1 MTGRPQDESGS
12 EQLPDEL
19 VWIDTSLDDVDDSLW
34 DDTEDDYE
42 VDYMEHVEDDV
53 DVRAALGLPEV
64 MPALRLPPVAEL
76 ARAARDSALLAS
88 AHKLA
93 LWIGEGKAMTEDYYL
108 VPADVAAAADLLGI
122 DVAPR
127 ATDMTD
133 VPELVQVWNLALCSG
148 LVHEGD
154 EGLAVPGEAAALWPE
169 GTDDD
174 VLEVWSR
181 ALEHLAGHSL
191 GDDDSDQEF
200 ADLQLNA
207 AAAGLV
213 VTLFLAREDGV
224 PLSECRE
231 LIRDSATADLRG
243 SNIRKRWDEWVRR
256 HGEVADVLLER
267 TARHGA
273 VSLDGDTARLTP
285 LGLWRMREDLA
296 GVTEVPLLPS
306 PEDMTAADLV
316 DFAAEATESE
326 LDRETRSWLAT
337 RPGADAARELLAVAT
352 AGGCTERLGAY
363 DVASR
368 IGAAA
373 EQAWHEH
380 LGDQALR
387 PYAKLAL
394 NHIAGRDPATDPL
407 PGLGIEPEDAAG
419 LLGDLVASMEEEM
432 DGEVLAAMLRQSV
445 PAGQEVR
452 IIELMAGSGHPAAE
466 PALTALGRHHPDK
479 KIAKAARKAAFKA
492 RARA

>member
-1 MTGRPQDESGS
+1 MTGRPQDDSGS

-19 VWIDTSLDDVDDSLW
+19 VWIDTGRDDDVDDSLW

-42 VDYMEHVEDDV
+42 EAEEDV

-88 AHKLA
+88 ARKLA
-93 LWIGEGKAMTEDYYL
+93 VWTGDGKAMTEEVYL
-108 VPADVAAAADLLGI
+108 VPAEVAAAADLLGI
-122 DVAPR
+122 EVAPGV
-127 ATDMTD
+127 TDMTD
-133 VPELVQVWNLALCSG
+133 VPELAQAWNLALCSG
-148 LVHEGD
+148 LVHED
-154 EGLAVPGEAAALWPE
+154 EDGLAVAGEAVELWPD

-181 ALEHLAGHSL
+181 ALEHVAGHSL
-191 GDDDSDQEF
+191 GDDDPDQDF
-200 ADLQLNA
+200 DDLHLNA
-207 AAAGLV
+207 VAAGLV
-213 VTLFLAREDGV
+213 VTLFLAREDGL
-224 PLSECRE
+224 PLSDCRE
-231 LIRDSATADLRG
+231 MVRDSATADLRG
-243 SNIRKRWDEWVRR
+243 SDVRKRWDEWVRQ
-256 HGEVADVLLER
+256 HGEVADVVLER

-296 GVTEVPLLPS
+296 GVTEVPLLPD
-306 PEDMTAADLV
+306 PADMTAADLV
-316 DFAAEATESE
+316 SFAAEATESE
-326 LDRETRSWLAT
+326 LDRESRSWLAT
-337 RPGADAARELLAVAT
+337 RSGADAARELLAVAT

-368 IGAAA
+368 IGAES
-373 EQAWHEH
+373 EQAWREH

-394 NHIAGRDPATDPL
+394 NHLAERDPATDPL
-407 PGLGIEPEDAAG
+407 PGLGIEPEDAVG
-419 LLGDLVASMEEEM
+419 LLGDMVATMEEDM
-432 DGEVLAAMLRQSV
+432 DGDALAAMLRQSV
-445 PAGQEVR
+445 PAGQEVQ
-452 IIELMAGSGHPAAE
+452 IIELMASSGHPAAE
-466 PALTALGRHHPDK
+466 PTLTAIGRHHPDK

-492 RARA
+492 RAHN